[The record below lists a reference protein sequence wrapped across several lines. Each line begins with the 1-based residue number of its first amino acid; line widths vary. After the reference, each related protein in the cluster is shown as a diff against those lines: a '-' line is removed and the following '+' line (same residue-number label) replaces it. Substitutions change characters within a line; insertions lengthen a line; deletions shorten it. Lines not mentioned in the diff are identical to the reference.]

1 MTTITSSSNHA
12 GLTAMLRH
20 DLRRTRLMSAL
31 FFLLEFI
38 ALPLQLALKLI
49 NRPEHGFALRAS
61 TYGQVY
67 GNFSA
72 VLFPLVILLAAAVLA
87 MQLMNYNFGRRSVD
101 VYYSLPFTRRQ
112 MILSHLIA
120 GTLDLAVPI
129 LLNLSIA
136 AGLALAIN
144 PALGLGWLIKDAL
157 LWVLLAYCIF
167 ISVMLTATLIGTAV
181 DTMLYAGMLNL
192 EPFLILIALLGILGT
207 FVIGFDPTTLM
218 DRLLLYLHPLPLL
231 IRQIFTD
238 TLVPMSVWGVGFW
251 AVLIP
256 AATLLTVFFY
266 ERRDAELAENVSRD
280 NWFRLIFKITSA
292 FLLAVVFGFMIFAA
306 VASDNT
312 YRNTTDQLAFVLGC
326 AGGAVIGYLVLEVV
340 LGRGFKTVR
349 SNWWIC
355 LADLVAT
362 VGIALVAVTGLFG
375 YESAVPV
382 P

>member
-167 ISVMLTATLIGTAV
+167 ISVMLTATLMGTAV
-181 DTMLYAGMLNL
+181 DTMLYTGMLNL

-218 DRLLLYLHPLPLL
+218 DRLLPYFHPLPLL

-238 TLVPMSVWGVGFW
+238 TLVPMSVWGVGF
-251 AVLIP
+251 
-256 AATLLTVFFY
+256 
-266 ERRDAELAENVSRD
+266 
-280 NWFRLIFKITSA
+280 
-292 FLLAVVFGFMIFAA
+292 
-306 VASDNT
+306 
-312 YRNTTDQLAFVLGC
+312 
-326 AGGAVIGYLVLEVV
+326 
-340 LGRGFKTVR
+340 
-349 SNWWIC
+349 
-355 LADLVAT
+355 
-362 VGIALVAVTGLFG
+362 
-375 YESAVPV
+375 
-382 P
+382 